1 MFAVGGLKEKGF
13 RDSSAREE
21 RQRKREG
28 REGGREGAG
37 KKRDGGENAKNDW
50 LTL

>member
-1 MFAVGGLKEKGF
+1 VFAVGGLKEKGF

-37 KKRDGGENAKNDW
+37 KKRDRGRE
-50 LTL
+50 LQE